1 MTRPKRG
8 NADTDR
14 EWALHG
20 PRVPRHAQI
29 PIILEEV
36 VVANGL
42 VTKISNALEL
52 FSNLFVRE
60 RKIDVHFL
68 D

>member
-20 PRVPRHAQI
+20 PRHAQI

-42 VTKISNALEL
+42 VTMISNALEL